1 MYKNKKILG
10 IILTAIFAITMF
22 TGFSQISFAA
32 PTKEQTIK
40 IMELQQKIDAAYK
53 EYQGPNVTLDQAKTM
68 GTNIEAM
75 EKELKALKE
84 AANEND
90 KYDLKDLKYNVNE
103 QLKLPGE
110 DQQKTYFS
118 DTKNPPII
126 AFILSVINYATG
138 IIGTIAMII
147 FIVAGFMLIIAQGD
161 QTKIDKAKE
170 IIKYAVIGLIITFL
184 SYVITIFVQSLF
196 ITQSVNTA
204 ANTASTTQPK

>member
-1 MYKNKKILG
+1 MTHTMYKNKKILG
-10 IILTAIFAITMF
+10 IILTTVFAITMF
-22 TGFSQISFAA
+22 TGFSQISFAEETINKIK
-32 PTKEQTIK
+32 PTDK
-40 IMELQQKIDAAYK
+40 AA
-53 EYQGPNVTLDQAKTM
+53 
-68 GTNIEAM
+68 
-75 EKELKALKE
+75 KE
-84 AANEND
+84 AQYN
-90 KYDLKDLKYNVNE
+90 LKDLKYNVNE
-103 QLKLPGE
+103 QLKLPGT

-147 FIVAGFMLIIAQGD
+147 FIIAGFMLIIAQGD

-196 ITQSVNTA
+196 ITQSVNTS
-204 ANTASTTQPK
+204 ANTAATTQPK